1 MFFDVVFEII
11 ESTQPIHAVYYS
23 LGQETMVFV
32 FHALQH
38 KKRNKTAR
46 KREREQDYTE
56 ALHV

>member
-11 ESTQPIHAVYYS
+11 ESTQPIYYS

-32 FHALQH
+32 FHALQR